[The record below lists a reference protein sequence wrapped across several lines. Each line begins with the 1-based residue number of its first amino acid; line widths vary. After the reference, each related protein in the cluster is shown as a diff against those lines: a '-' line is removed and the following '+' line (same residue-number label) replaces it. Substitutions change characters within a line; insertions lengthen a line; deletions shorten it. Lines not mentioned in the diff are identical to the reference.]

1 MGSFIEYE
9 AKVRWG
15 RFIDVAPEVWER
27 FVNEINLFH
36 PIAPIQTTNS
46 EFFFSVKEEK
56 DISYISIKTE
66 VDRTNF
72 GDKPIESF
80 GNLLDETIVRRLKDF
95 FFAINLA
102 YPGHLHV
109 FNSFLYRYG
118 VPVCSFSYST
128 GTSGMA
134 YERCRWLP
142 FEDLTIKQCW
152 DWLTTKTSFLSY
164 ISRTPIDRALF
175 ALTYESVANDDLDI
189 FYVLLGIEALYNDGS
204 NREES
209 ISAQLKRKV
218 QAVLG
223 PLPQAALSE
232 MNKMYGVR
240 SALVHGAAD
249 IFKCWPSEEYS
260 MTEYEKI
267 GKDRDHIL
275 IATGIL
281 LASIQKFIKANAN
294 ELIET
299 TTVELK

>member
-1 MGSFIEYE
+1 M
-9 AKVRWG
+9 
-15 RFIDVAPEVWER
+15 
-27 FVNEINLFH
+27 
-36 PIAPIQTTNS
+36 
-46 EFFFSVKEEK
+46 
-56 DISYISIKTE
+56 
-66 VDRTNF
+66 
-72 GDKPIESF
+72 
-80 GNLLDETIVRRLKDF
+80 
-95 FFAINLA
+95 
-102 YPGHLHV
+102 
-109 FNSFLYRYG
+109 
-118 VPVCSFSYST
+118 
-128 GTSGMA
+128 
-134 YERCRWLP
+134 
-142 FEDLTIKQCW
+142 
-152 DWLTTKTSFLSY
+152 
-164 ISRTPIDRALF
+164 F

-204 NREES
+204 IREES